1 MAMKISATLG
11 WLVVGLLSP
20 LSAYSESG
28 HRVVG
33 ALADKLIEGKAAADT
48 VKNLLGAVT
57 LERAST
63 LPDELRGEDNARG
76 SFKLPENPGLEAQL
90 LAFREA
96 NPPSGDEIEGHMPP
110 SHHWFHYTD
119 VPLQATS
126 YAATQV
132 GTSKWD
138 IVQMI
143 VYCSRVVAGTERPDN
158 ERKITP
164 AVAIVLL
171 VHYVGDIHQPLHVGA
186 AFLDAQGNLLD
197 PNTHPEAKP
206 DRGGN
211 DINFGGTNFHAYW
224 DFDAVESALTYQRR
238 SQGKNSE
245 TLKPRDWAIQLAAK
259 EPADWKLDPAL
270 KPEQWSEKW
279 ADEILPLALEAHTRL
294 RFLPLEEFDNRNGK
308 PVMSWTAVEK
318 PHHGKSNYAV
328 FASKTVEVELN
339 KAGWRL
345 AALLEASVPA
355 K

>member
-1 MAMKISATLG
+1 MTMTISGAFA
-11 WLVVGLLSP
+11 LVVACSLGP

-28 HRVVG
+28 HRIVG

-48 VKNLLGAVT
+48 VKTLLGAIT

-63 LPDELRGEDNARG
+63 LPDELRGEDNTRG
-76 SFKLPENPGLEAQL
+76 NFKLPQNPELEAQL

-96 NPPSGDEIEGHMPP
+96 NPPSGDETEGKMPP

-119 VPLQATS
+119 VPIQATS
-126 YAATQV
+126 YAATRV

-143 VYCSRVVAGTERPDN
+143 GYCSRVLAGTERPDN
-158 ERKITP
+158 DRKITP
-164 AVAIVLL
+164 AVAVVLL
-171 VHYVGDIHQPLHVGA
+171 AHYVGDIHQPLHVGA

-197 PNTHPEAKP
+197 PNTHPAAKP

-211 DINFGGTNFHAYW
+211 DINFGATSFHAYW

-238 SQGKNSE
+238 IQNKNSD
-245 TLKPRDWAIQLAAK
+245 TLKPRDWAIQLADK
-259 EPADWKLDPAL
+259 EPADWKPDPSL
-270 KPEQWSEKW
+270 KPEQWPEKW
-279 ADEILPLALEAHTRL
+279 ADEILPIALEAHTRL

-308 PVMSWTAVEK
+308 PVLNWTAVEK
-318 PHHGKSNYAV
+318 PHHGKSSYAV
-328 FASKTVEVELN
+328 FASKTVEAELN

-345 AALLEASVPA
+345 AALLEASLPS